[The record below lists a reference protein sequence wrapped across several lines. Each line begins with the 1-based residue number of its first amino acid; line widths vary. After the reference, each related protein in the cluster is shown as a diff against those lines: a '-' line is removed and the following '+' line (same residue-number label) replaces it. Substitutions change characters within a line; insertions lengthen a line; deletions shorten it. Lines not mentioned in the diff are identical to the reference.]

1 MSNMSLGLFEGY
13 AIMSVFEGNS
23 WKLEADILS
32 LVIFAN
38 DLGKR

>member
-1 MSNMSLGLFEGY
+1 MSNRSWGLFEGY
-13 AIMSVFEGNS
+13 AITSVFEGNS
-23 WKLEADILS
+23 WKHEVDILS